1 ITKLFND
8 LYGGKALVE
17 VVNLEKKERDEQKMV
32 LSDEE
37 HYMYEDDERGLRV
50 RRDTSIRKKTNCKN
64 NQNFAIVDDYY
75 DNEFPPIF
83 NISLW
88 LMVILVLTVY
98 AVSVVMWYMDPG
110 RDSVIYRVT
119 SQRMKS
125 E

>member
-1 ITKLFND
+1 MHIHKDLNLINSHVEILTIDSLFLLNQRYVEHKSY
-8 LYGGKALVE
+8 LENALI
-17 VVNLEKKERDEQKMV
+17 
-32 LSDEE
+32 
-37 HYMYEDDERGLRV
+37 
-50 RRDTSIRKKTNCKN
+50 SIMFYRNYYSFSMQNTNCKN
-64 NQNFAIVDDYY
+64 SQNFAIVDDYY

-88 LMVILVLTVY
+88 LMIILVLTVY
-98 AVSVVMWYMDPG
+98 AVAVVMWYMDPG